1 MGMIQ
6 ERKTLYNYTIY
17 ALLTLGA
24 LFMLLPLVYMAFT
37 AFKPLGEILTYPPRF
52 FVVHPTH
59 RNFVDLAY
67 VLRLTKT
74 PFTRYVFN
82 SIVVVGATVTLTIFI
97 CTLAAYALAKHP
109 MPGRHI
115 LFFIVITGLMFS
127 PQVTL
132 IPRYMLLNDLK
143 WLDTYRALIVPS
155 LASSY
160 ALFLM
165 KQFIEPI
172 PNELMESAK
181 MDGASEWRIFWSVI
195 MPLCKPAWA
204 TLTIFIFTLTWNDFV
219 SPLVFVKKD
228 AMLTLPVVMSRVALY
243 TGQVERLGAVG
254 AAAFLMVIPTIIVFI
269 LLQRHVIET
278 MVYSGLKG

>member
-1 MGMIQ
+1 
-6 ERKTLYNYTIY
+6 
-17 ALLTLGA
+17 
-24 LFMLLPLVYMAFT
+24 
-37 AFKPLGEILTYPPRF
+37 
-52 FVVHPTH
+52 
-59 RNFVDLAY
+59 
-67 VLRLTKT
+67 
-74 PFTRYVFN
+74 
-82 SIVVVGATVTLTIFI
+82 
-97 CTLAAYALAKHP
+97 
-109 MPGRHI
+109 MPGRHL

-254 AAAFLMVIPTIIVFI
+254 AAAFFMVIPTIIVFI